1 MQNAKRPAEMLRLN
15 LQKLLF
21 DQQTQ
26 QWLLRAV
33 ADDLDNLSGVPLT
46 DWLGNAIEEGTGGRR
61 KPIQWSLPDVISA
74 DRREPRNAD
83 VDMGEISAKLRQTA
97 KTGGG
102 LECTFLV
109 LLCFLLC
116 DNLMNYTAAGSP
128 GQLCEAYFTGF
139 EQRMVEGLCGRMG
152 YSNDRSGRVLVPAK
166 PPCEIAIIELQLA
179 TSLITAHNARGSLHA
194 RP

>member
-1 MQNAKRPAEMLRLN
+1 MLRLN

-33 ADDLDNLSGVPLT
+33 ADDLDKLSNVPLT
-46 DWLGNAIEEGTGGRR
+46 DWLGNAVDEGIGSRR

-74 DRREPRNAD
+74 DRREPRSTD
-83 VDMGEISAKLRQTA
+83 VNMREVSAKLRQTA
-97 KTGGG
+97 EQGGG

-128 GQLCEAYFTGF
+128 EQLCKAYFTGF
-139 EQRMVEGLCGRMG
+139 EQRIVEGLCGRMG

-166 PPCEIAIIELQLA
+166 PPCEIAINELQLA
-179 TSLITAHNARGSLHA
+179 TSLITAHNARGFLHA
-194 RP
+194 RR

>member
-1 MQNAKRPAEMLRLN
+1 MQNGKRPARMLRLN

-33 ADDLDNLSGVPLT
+33 ANDLEKLNDVPLT
-46 DWLGNAIEEGTGGRR
+46 DWLGNPVEEAMGGRR

-74 DRREPRNAD
+74 DRREPQTGD
-83 VDMGEISAKLRQTA
+83 VDMGEIAAKLRHTA
-97 KTGGG
+97 ETGGG

-139 EQRMVEGLCGRMG
+139 EQRIVEGLCGRMG

-166 PPCEIAIIELQLA
+166 PPCEIAIVELQLA
-179 TSLITAHNARGSLHA
+179 TSLITAHNARGSVRAH
-194 RP
+194 P